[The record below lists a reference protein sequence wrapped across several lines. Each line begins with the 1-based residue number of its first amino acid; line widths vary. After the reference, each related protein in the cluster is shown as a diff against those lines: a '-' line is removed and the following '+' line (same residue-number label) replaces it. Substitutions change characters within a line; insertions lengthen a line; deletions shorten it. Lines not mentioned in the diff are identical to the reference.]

1 MKAVE
6 KVMDSK
12 GKGRKEVQS
21 ETNVREVA
29 EMECVVISD
38 DESDFL
44 TGKICLN
51 FTWILNY

>member
-29 EMECVVISD
+29 AMECVVISD